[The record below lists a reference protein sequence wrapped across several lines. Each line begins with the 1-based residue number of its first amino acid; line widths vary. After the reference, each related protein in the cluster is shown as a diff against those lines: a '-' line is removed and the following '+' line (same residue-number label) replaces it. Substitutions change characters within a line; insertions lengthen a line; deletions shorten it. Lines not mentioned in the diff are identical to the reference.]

1 MFAFAGAFV
10 VVFDSTGAAGCSVF
24 AAGTSVFVFV
34 AGVVSAGEDSEVV
47 DKTETSPVK
56 AGMASNK
63 AEIIKTV
70 AATIVIFDKTV
81 AVPRGP
87 KAALET
93 LLVKSAPA
101 SVFPGCS
108 KTLATRT
115 RHERKNNP

>member
-1 MFAFAGAFV
+1 VFAFAGAFV
-10 VVFDSTGAAGCSVF
+10 FVLASTGAAGCSVF
-24 AAGTSVFVFV
+24 AAGSSVFVF
-34 AGVVSAGEDSEVV
+34 AAGGVVSVEGDSEVV
-47 DKTETSPVK
+47 DKTEMSPVR
-56 AGMASNK
+56 AGIASNK

-101 SVFPGCS
+101 SVFPG
-108 KTLATRT
+108 
-115 RHERKNNP
+115 